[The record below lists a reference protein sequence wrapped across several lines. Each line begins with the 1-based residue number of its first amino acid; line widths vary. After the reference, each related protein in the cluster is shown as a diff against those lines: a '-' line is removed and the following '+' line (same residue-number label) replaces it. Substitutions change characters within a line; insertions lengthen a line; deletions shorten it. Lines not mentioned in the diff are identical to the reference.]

1 MSASNRRVVIKGDPS
16 EEPGEG
22 CLEFRLTYEGPLK
35 GANGKKTRAE
45 HKHEIR
51 RAFHPQLKRQFE
63 LNRGLAQF
71 LKPSSEHGGRSFVEA
86 RADLN
91 QRFGYRFMPMVTPGF
106 ELLCS
111 LDILF
116 LRPGE
121 RGGVLQGGDID
132 NRLKTLF
139 DALCLPVD
147 GSGVGLPREG
157 EDPFYCLLLDDRLIT
172 HVAVETDVL
181 LQPVSQ
187 PENANDA
194 RLVITVRLDPY
205 VPTIANSMF

>member
-1 MSASNRRVVIKGDPS
+1 MSASHRWVLKGDPS
-16 EEPGEG
+16 DIPDED
-22 CLEFRLTYEGPLK
+22 CVEFRLTYEGQLK
-35 GANGKKTRAE
+35 GANGKKTRAD

-51 RAFHPQLKRQFE
+51 RVFHPQIKRQFE
-63 LNRGLAQF
+63 INRGLAAL
-71 LKPSSEHGGRSFVEA
+71 LKPENEHGGRSFVEA

-116 LRPGE
+116 LRPGP
-121 RGGVLQGGDID
+121 RGGLLQGGDID

-147 GSGVGLPREG
+147 ASGVDSPHDG
-157 EDPFYCLLLDDRLIT
+157 EDPFYCLLLDDKLIT

-181 LQPVSQ
+181 LQPVST

>member
-1 MSASNRRVVIKGDPS
+1 MHEQTRWVLKGDPS
-16 EEPGEG
+16 DIPSEG
-22 CLEFRLTYEGPLK
+22 CLEFRLTYEGQLK
-35 GANGKKTRAE
+35 GANGKKTRAD

-51 RAFHPQLKRQFE
+51 RAFHPQIKRQIE
-63 LNRGLAQF
+63 VHRSLASLLRPDKQYD
-71 LKPSSEHGGRSFVEA
+71 GRSFVEA

-91 QRFGYRFMPMVTPGF
+91 QRFGYRFFPLVTPGF

-116 LRPGE
+116 LRPGP
-121 RGGVLQGGDID
+121 RGGLLQGGDID

-147 GSGVGLPREG
+147 ASGVDGPRDG
-157 EDPFYCLLLDDRLIT
+157 EDPFYCLLLDDKLIT

-181 LQPVSQ
+181 LQPVST
-187 PENANDA
+187 PENSNDA
-194 RLVITVRLDPY
+194 RLVITVRLEPY
-205 VPTIANSMF
+205 VSTISNSMFR